1 MLVVKATE
9 IHSELKT
16 RAQSVVARIPTG
28 AGPQAAKCFRNQ
40 HCSGIKGEVPLS
52 CRVASCLSLS
62 LPFSSPSIR
71 SCLGFLT
78 VSHPPWPTT
87 SSPAPALAHGVSLP
101 TTGPSLL
108 GCLSSR
114 FQERKRDWLSLS
126 FLVSGAGVL
135 PHPRA
140 HCPSL
145 GFCFH
150 PCHWGDMAQT
160 RTGDCCF

>member
-1 MLVVKATE
+1 MWLRQQRSIQNSRQGHRVLLQGYRLGLDHKLQSALE
-9 IHSELKT
+9 IST
-16 RAQSVVARIPTG
+16 AP
-28 AGPQAAKCFRNQ
+28 
-40 HCSGIKGEVPLS
+40 GIKGEVRLS